1 MALTL
6 ADIEVRSATGESLRL
21 GDLVDRP
28 TLLVFPRYY
37 G

>member
-1 MALTL
+1 MDTL
-6 ADIEVRSATGESLRL
+6 ADITLETPDAEPVRL

-28 TLLVFPRYY
+28 TLVQLTRYY